1 MPLTEAAASGRG
13 EEDGERPAHAF
24 GGKRGSCGVINM
36 RNLQESIVRFIRE
49 EEGLTVVEY
58 AIAGGLVGLA
68 VVGAFT
74 NLGTAVADRI
84 QELIDAIS

>member
-1 MPLTEAAASGRG
+1 
-13 EEDGERPAHAF
+13 
-24 GGKRGSCGVINM
+24 M

-74 NLGTAVADRI
+74 NLGTAVAARI
-84 QELIDAIS
+84 QELIDVIS